1 MKSKKHILKISALS
15 FEIYPSLKHPKNFF
29 DIFGVSFGVNS
40 DNKLCRKKRSITCV
54 VIKEE
59 EMSIRQKVL
68 FKIKGVELEKIDSP
82 KKVSSYFG
90 VNTFSMETMRKHIS
104 RPTFEAFKAWMSEG
118 KTISL
123 GQANEIADAM
133 KEWAI
138 AKGATYYTHWFQPM
152 TGLTAE
158 KHDSFISIVA
168 PGKVIEKFSGNKL
181 IQGEPDASSFPSGGI
196 RATFEARGYTAWDP
210 SSPAFIIESTLG
222 KTLCIPTIFISYHGS
237 ALDKKLPLLRSDEA
251 LNKSAV
257 SLLKLF
263 GHKDVKKVFSTCGP
277 EQEYF
282 LIDKNYYNLRQDLV
296 MAGRT
301 LVGAPSPKGQQ
312 LEDQYFG
319 TIKERV
325 VNFMFEAAEEAY
337 KLGIPV
343 MTRHNEVAPHQY
355 EFAPIFEESNIACD
369 HNQLLM
375 ELMKKVALRH
385 NLVCLLHE
393 KPFAGINGSGKHLNW
408 SLADDKGNNLLNPG
422 ETPEDNLQFLAV
434 LAGVLRAVYLHADLL
449 RASVALA
456 GNEHRLGANEAPP
469 AIISVFLGDQ
479 LSAILDMLEKGS
491 KSKVSKRDIIDLGI
505 ARLPK
510 FNKDMTDRNRTSP
523 FAFTGAKF
531 EFRAV
536 GSSQNIATPITVV
549 NTIIAESLDYV
560 ADEIKKAVST
570 GKDFNSGVL
579 KVISSI
585 IKDTKKIR
593 FEGNNY
599 SEEWLKEAKK
609 RGLPNVAA
617 TYEALEALTEEKNI
631 ALFEKYKV
639 LSKEELIA
647 RYHIWVHMYN
657 LTLEIEANTLKEMVN
672 ASVVPAGY
680 EYEKLLAAT
689 LHELVG
695 LKKSAGLKIDA
706 AVLKDKK
713 EHLSEVVTK
722 IYYVRRNV
730 NEMDKLLEKAKK
742 FSDEKRAEL
751 YFKELKPVME
761 HIRKHVD
768 QLECVVSDDAWD
780 LPKYREMLFIK

>member
-1 MKSKKHILKISALS
+1 M
-15 FEIYPSLKHPKNFF
+15 
-29 DIFGVSFGVNS
+29 GV
-40 DNKLCRKKRSITCV
+40 
-54 VIKEE
+54 
-59 EMSIRQKVL
+59 RQDL
-68 FKIKGVELEKIDSP
+68 LTKIKGIDLEKIDLP
-82 KKVSSYFG
+82 KKVSGYFG
-90 VNTFSMETMRKHIS
+90 ENTFSMDAMQKYIS
-104 RPTFEAFKAWMSEG
+104 KDTFEAFKVWMSEG
-118 KTISL
+118 KTIIIE
-123 GQANEIADAM
+123 QANEIASAM
-133 KEWAI
+133 KDWAI

-158 KHDSFISIVA
+158 KHDSFISITG
-168 PGKVIEKFSGNKL
+168 PGKVIEKFSGSKL

-210 SSPAFIIESTLG
+210 SSPAFIIESKLG
-222 KTLCIPTIFISYHGS
+222 KTLCIPTIFISYHGE

-251 LNKSAV
+251 LNKAAIG
-257 SLLKLF
+257 LLQLF

-282 LIDKNYYNLRQDLV
+282 LIDKNYYNLRQDLLLT
-296 MAGRT
+296 GRT

-325 VNFMFEAAEEAY
+325 VNFMFEVAEEAY

-355 EFAPIFEESNIACD
+355 EFAPVFEESNIAAD

-422 ETPEDNLQFLAV
+422 QTPEDNLQFLAV
-434 LAGVLRAVYLHADLL
+434 LAAVLRAVYKHADLL
-449 RASVALA
+449 RASVAMA

-479 LSAILDMLEKGS
+479 LTSILNMIEKGA
-491 KSKVSKRDIIDLGI
+491 KHKVSKSDIIDLGVE
-505 ARLPK
+505 RLPK
-510 FNKDMTDRNRTSP
+510 FNKDTTDRNRTSP

-536 GSSQNIATPITVV
+536 GSSQNISTPITVL

-560 ADEIKKAVST
+560 ASEIKRASS
-570 GKDFNSGVL
+570 GKDFNSAAMS
-579 KVISSI
+579 VISRI
-585 IKDTKKIR
+585 VKETKDIR

-599 SEEWLKEAKK
+599 DEEWVKEAKK
-609 RGLPNVAA
+609 RGLPNVAS
-617 TYEALEALTEEKNI
+617 TFKSLEALIEKDNI

-639 LSKEELIA
+639 YSKEELVA
-647 RYHIWVHMYN
+647 RYHIWIHMYD
-657 LTLEIEANTLKEMVN
+657 LVLEIEANTLNEMVN
-672 ASVVPAGY
+672 ASIVPAGY
-680 EYEKLLAAT
+680 EYEKLLADNLTA
-689 LHELVG
+689 LAQV
-695 LKKSAGLKIDA
+695 KKGAGVKIEA
-706 AVLKDKK
+706 AAFTDQK
-713 EHLSEVVTK
+713 EHLSEVASK
-722 IYYVRRNV
+722 IYYVRRNAK
-730 NEMDKLLEKAKK
+730 EMMKLLEKAKK
-742 FSDEKRAEL
+742 LNAEKRAEC
-751 YFKELKPVME
+751 YFEELRPLME
-761 HIRKHVD
+761 HIRRHVD
-768 QLECVVSDDAWD
+768 ALECVVSDEHWD

>member
-1 MKSKKHILKISALS
+1 
-15 FEIYPSLKHPKNFF
+15 
-29 DIFGVSFGVNS
+29 
-40 DNKLCRKKRSITCV
+40 
-54 VIKEE
+54 
-59 EMSIRQKVL
+59 MSIRQKVL
-68 FKIKGVELEKIDSP
+68 FRIKSVNLDKVKAP

-90 VNTFSMETMRKHIS
+90 ENTFGLEAMKKHIS
-104 RPTFEAFKAWMSEG
+104 KSTFGAFLTWMSEG

-123 GQANEIADAM
+123 AQANEIADAL
-133 KEWAI
+133 KNWAI
-138 AKGATYYTHWFQPM
+138 QKGATYYTHWFQPM

-158 KHDSFISIVA
+158 KHDSFISITG

-210 SSPAFIIESTLG
+210 SSPAFIIESALG
-222 KTLCIPTIFISYHGS
+222 KTLCIPTIFISYHGE

-251 LNKSAV
+251 LNKAAV
-257 SLLKLF
+257 GLLKLF
-263 GHKDVKKVFSTCGP
+263 GHKNVKKVFSTCGP

-282 LIDKNYYNLRQDLV
+282 LIDKHYYDLRQDLV
-296 MAGRT
+296 MSGRT
-301 LVGAPSPKGQQ
+301 LIGAPSPKGQQ

-325 VNFMFEAAEEAY
+325 VNFMFEVAEEAY
-337 KLGIPV
+337 KLGIPL

-355 EFAPIFEESNIACD
+355 EFAPIFEESNIAAD

-385 NLVCLLHE
+385 GLVCLLHE

-422 ETPEDNLQFLAV
+422 QTPEDNLQFLAV
-434 LAGVLRAVYLHADLL
+434 LAAVLRAVYLHGDLL
-449 RASVALA
+449 RASVAMA

-469 AIISVFLGDQ
+469 AIISVFLGKQ
-479 LSAILDMLEKGS
+479 LTEIMEMLEKGVKSRIS
-491 KSKVSKRDIIDLGI
+491 KSDIMDLGI

-510 FNKDMTDRNRTSP
+510 FNKDTTDRNRTSP

-536 GSSQNIATPITVV
+536 GSSQNISTPITII

-560 ADEIKKAVST
+560 ADKIKKESS
-570 GKDFNSGVL
+570 GGRDFNSIVL
-579 KVISSI
+579 KVVSSMA
-585 IKDTKKIR
+585 KETRNIR

-599 SEEWLKEAKK
+599 AEEWVREAKK

-617 TYEALEALTEEKNI
+617 TYEALEALSKKENI
-631 ALFEKYKV
+631 ALFERYKV
-639 LSKEELIA
+639 FSKEELIA
-647 RYHIWVHMYN
+647 RYHIWIHMYN
-657 LTLEIEANTLKEMVN
+657 LTLEIEANTLKEMIN

-680 EYEKLLAAT
+680 EYEKLLART
-689 LHELVG
+689 LDELVR
-695 LKKSAGLKIDA
+695 LKKTAGVKLDQKA
-706 AVLKDKK
+706 LNDKK
-713 EHLSEVVTK
+713 EHLSDIVSK
-722 IYYVRRNV
+722 IYYVRHNTLD
-730 NEMDKLLEKAKK
+730 MDKLLERARKV
-742 FSDEKRAEL
+742 SDEKRAEL
-751 YFKELKPVME
+751 YFKELKPLME
-761 HIRKHVD
+761 HIRKHAD
-768 QLECVVSDDAWD
+768 ELECVVADDSWD

>member
-1 MKSKKHILKISALS
+1 M
-15 FEIYPSLKHPKNFF
+15 SL
-29 DIFGVSFGVNS
+29 
-40 DNKLCRKKRSITCV
+40 
-54 VIKEE
+54 
-59 EMSIRQKVL
+59 RQEVL
-68 FKIKGVELEKIDSP
+68 FKIKSVELEKVKVP

-90 VNTFSMETMRKHIS
+90 ENTFSMENMQKHIS
-104 RPTFEAFKAWMSEG
+104 RRTFEAFKVWMSEG
-118 KTISL
+118 KTITL
-123 GQANEIADAM
+123 QQANEIANAM

-138 AKGATYYTHWFQPM
+138 SKGATYYTHWFQPM

-158 KHDSFISIVA
+158 KHDSFISITG

-210 SSPAFIIESTLG
+210 SSPAFIIESLLG
-222 KTLCIPTIFISYHGS
+222 KTLCIPTIFISYHGA

-251 LNKSAV
+251 LNKAAIG
-257 SLLKLF
+257 LLKLF
-263 GHKDVKKVFSTCGP
+263 GHRDIKKVFSTCGP

-282 LIDKNYYNLRQDLV
+282 LIDKNHYNLRQDLV
-296 MAGRT
+296 MTGRT
-301 LVGAPSPKGQQ
+301 LIGAPSPKGQQ

-337 KLGIPV
+337 KLGIPI

-355 EFAPIFEESNIACD
+355 EFAPIFEESNIAAD

-385 NLVCLLHE
+385 NLICLLHE

-408 SLADDKGNNLLNPG
+408 SLSDDKGNNLLNPG
-422 ETPEDNLQFLAV
+422 ETPEGNLQFLTI
-434 LAGVLRAVYLHADLL
+434 LAAVLRAVYLHADLL

-469 AIISVFLGDQ
+469 AIISVFLGEQ
-479 LSAILDMLEKGS
+479 LTAILDMLEKGV

-536 GSSQNIATPITVV
+536 GSSQNISTPITII

-560 ADEIKKAVST
+560 SQEIKKVTST
-570 GKDFNSGVL
+570 GKDFNFAAL

-585 IKDTKKIR
+585 VKETKKIR

-599 SEEWLKEAKK
+599 AKEWVKEAKK
-609 RGLPNVAA
+609 RGLPNIAA
-617 TYEALEALTEEKNI
+617 TYEALEALTKEKNI
-631 ALFEKYKV
+631 VLFEKYKV
-639 LSKEELIA
+639 FSKEELIA
-647 RYHIWVHMYN
+647 RYHIWIHMYN
-657 LTLEIEANTLKEMVN
+657 LTLEIEANTLREMVN

-680 EYEKLLAAT
+680 EYEKLLART
-689 LHELVG
+689 LDELVR
-695 LKKSAGLKIDA
+695 LQKSARLKVSTA
-706 AVLKDKK
+706 AIKDKK
-713 EHLSEVVTK
+713 VHLSDIVSK

-730 NEMDKLLEKAKK
+730 GEMIKLLDKASKVN
-742 FSDEKRAEL
+742 DEKRAKL
-751 YFKELKPVME
+751 YFEELKPLME
-761 HIRKHVD
+761 HIRRHVD
-768 QLECVVSDDAWD
+768 DLECVVSDDAWD

>member
-1 MKSKKHILKISALS
+1 M
-15 FEIYPSLKHPKNFF
+15 
-29 DIFGVSFGVNS
+29 G
-40 DNKLCRKKRSITCV
+40 
-54 VIKEE
+54 
-59 EMSIRQKVL
+59 IRQEL
-68 FKIKGVELEKIDSP
+68 LSKIKGVELSKIEHP

-90 VNTFSMETMRKHIS
+90 ENTFSIETMQKHVS
-104 RPTFEAFKAWMSEG
+104 KNTFSAFKAWLNEG

-123 GQANEIADAM
+123 TQANEIAKAM

-138 AKGATYYTHWFQPM
+138 ARGATYYTHWFQPM

-158 KHDSFISIVA
+158 KHDSFISIA
-168 PGKVIEKFSGNKL
+168 GPGKVIEKFSGSKL

-210 SSPAFIIESTLG
+210 SSPAFIIESKLG
-222 KTLCIPTIFISYHGS
+222 KTLCIPTIFISYHGE

-251 LNKSAV
+251 LSRAAV
-257 SLLKLF
+257 NLLRLF
-263 GHKDVKKVFSTCGP
+263 GHKDIKKVFSTCGP

-282 LIDKNYYNLRQDLV
+282 LIDKNYYNLRQDLLL
-296 MAGRT
+296 AGRT

-325 VNFMFEAAEEAY
+325 VNFMFEVAEEAY
-337 KLGIPV
+337 KLGIPL

-355 EFAPIFEESNIACD
+355 EFAPIFEESNIAAD

-408 SLADDKGNNLLNPG
+408 SLSDNNGNNLLNPG

-434 LAGVLRAVYLHADLL
+434 LVSVLRGVYKHADLL

-469 AIISVFLGDQ
+469 AIISVFLGEQ
-479 LSAILDMLEKGS
+479 LSKILDMIEKGA
-491 KSKVSKRDIIDLGI
+491 KSKVSKRDIIDLGV

-523 FAFTGAKF
+523 FAFTGNKF

-536 GSSQNIATPITVV
+536 GSSQNISTSITMI
-549 NTIIAESLDYV
+549 NTIIADSLDYV
-560 ADEIKKAVST
+560 AEQIRREQAATKNFSSAVMRVVARLAKET
-570 GKDFNSGVL
+570 KD
-579 KVISSI
+579 
-585 IKDTKKIR
+585 IR

-599 SEEWLKEAKK
+599 AEEWLREAKK
-609 RGLPNVAA
+609 RKLPNVAS
-617 TYEALEALTEEKNI
+617 TYEALEALIKKENI

-639 LSKEELIA
+639 FSKEEIIA
-647 RYHIWVHMYN
+647 RYHIWVHLYN
-657 LTLEIEANTLKEMVN
+657 LTIEIEANTLNEMVS
-672 ASVVPAGY
+672 ASIVPAGL
-680 EYEKLLAAT
+680 EYQKLLSDNLAVLT
-689 LHELVG
+689 G
-695 LKKSAGLKIDA
+695 LKKGAGVKLDV
-706 AVLKDKK
+706 AVVGDLK
-713 EHLSEVVTK
+713 EHLADVSSK
-722 IYYVRRNV
+722 IYYVRRNTK
-730 NEMDKLLEKAKK
+730 EMIKLMDKAHSV
-742 FSDEKRAEL
+742 SDEKRARIYYED
-751 YFKELKPVME
+751 LKPLME
-761 HIRKHVD
+761 HIRRHVD
-768 QLECVVSDDAWD
+768 DLERVVSDEIWD
-780 LPKYREMLFIK
+780 LPKYREMLFVK

>member
-1 MKSKKHILKISALS
+1 
-15 FEIYPSLKHPKNFF
+15 
-29 DIFGVSFGVNS
+29 
-40 DNKLCRKKRSITCV
+40 
-54 VIKEE
+54 
-59 EMSIRQKVL
+59 MSIRQEVL
-68 FKIKGVELEKIDSP
+68 FKIKSAGLDKISSP

-90 VNTFSMETMRKHIS
+90 ENTFGPETMRRHIS
-104 RPTFEAFKAWMSEG
+104 KSAFVAFKNWMSEG
-118 KTISL
+118 KIISL
-123 GQANEIADAM
+123 EQANEIADAM

-138 AKGATYYTHWFQPM
+138 SKGATYYTHWFQPM

-158 KHDSFISIVA
+158 KHDSFISFTG
-168 PGKVIEKFSGNKL
+168 PGKVIEKFSGSKL

-222 KTLCIPTIFISYHGS
+222 KTLCIPTIFISYHGA

-251 LNKSAV
+251 LSKAAIG
-257 SLLKLF
+257 LLKLF

-296 MAGRT
+296 MTGRT
-301 LVGAPSPKGQQ
+301 LIGAPSPKGQQ

-325 VNFMFEAAEEAY
+325 INFMFEVAQEAY
-337 KLGIPV
+337 KLGIPL

-355 EFAPIFEESNIACD
+355 EFAPIFEESNIAAD

-375 ELMKKVALRH
+375 ELMKKIALRH

-393 KPFAGINGSGKHLNW
+393 KPFAGINGSGKHVNW
-408 SLADDKGNNLLNPG
+408 SLSDDQGNNLLNPG
-422 ETPEDNLQFLAV
+422 ETPEDNLQFLVFLVA
-434 LAGVLRAVYLHADLL
+434 VLRAVYLYADLL

-469 AIISVFLGDQ
+469 AIMSVFLGEQ
-479 LSAILDMLEKGS
+479 LNTILNMLENGA

-505 ARLPK
+505 GRLPR
-510 FNKDMTDRNRTSP
+510 FNRDMTDRNRTSP
-523 FAFTGAKF
+523 FAFTGSKF

-536 GSSQNIATPITVV
+536 GSSQNISTPITIV

-560 ADEIKKAVST
+560 TNAIKTVKGM
-570 GKDFNSGVL
+570 GKDFNSEVL
-579 KVISSI
+579 KVISAI
-585 IKDTKKIR
+585 VKETKDIR

-599 SEEWLKEAKK
+599 ADEWVEEAKK
-609 RGLPNVAA
+609 RGLLNVAS
-617 TYEALEALTEEKNI
+617 TYAALEALTKEKNI

-639 LSKEELIA
+639 FSKEELIA
-647 RYHIWVHMYN
+647 RYHIWIHMYN

-680 EYEKLLAAT
+680 KYEKLLART
-689 LHELVG
+689 LHELVELEKG
-695 LKKSAGLKIDA
+695 AGLKIDPVA
-706 AVLKDKK
+706 LEDKK
-713 EHLSEVVTK
+713 AHLSDVVSK
-722 IYYVRRNV
+722 IYYVRRNTD
-730 NEMDKLLEKAKK
+730 EMDKLLLEAKDH
-742 FSDEKRAEL
+742 SAEKRAEL
-751 YFKELKPVME
+751 YFKELKPLME

-780 LPKYREMLFIK
+780 LPKYREMLFIN

>member
-1 MKSKKHILKISALS
+1 
-15 FEIYPSLKHPKNFF
+15 
-29 DIFGVSFGVNS
+29 
-40 DNKLCRKKRSITCV
+40 
-54 VIKEE
+54 
-59 EMSIRQKVL
+59 MSIRQKAL
-68 FKIKGVELEKIDSP
+68 FKIKSVELNKVVAP
-82 KKVSSYFG
+82 KKVSTYFG
-90 VNTFSMETMRKHIS
+90 ENTFSIETMQKHLS
-104 RPTFEAFKAWMSEG
+104 KETFEAFKTWMAEG

-123 GQANEIADAM
+123 EQANEIANAM
-133 KEWAI
+133 KEWAMG
-138 AKGATYYTHWFQPM
+138 KGATYYTHWFQPM

-158 KHDSFISIVA
+158 KHDSFISITA

-210 SSPAFIIESTLG
+210 SSPAFIIESSLG
-222 KTLCIPTIFISYHGS
+222 KTLCIPTIFISYHGE

-251 LNKSAV
+251 LNKAALG
-257 SLLKLF
+257 LLKLF
-263 GHKDVKKVFSTCGP
+263 GHKDIKKVFSTCVP

-282 LIDKNYYNLRQDLV
+282 LIDKNYYNLRQDLI

-301 LVGAPSPKGQQ
+301 LIGAPSPKGQQ

-325 VNFMFEAAEEAY
+325 INFMFEVAEEAY
-337 KLGIPV
+337 KLGIPL

-355 EFAPIFEESNIACD
+355 EFAPIFEESNLAAD

-375 ELMKKVALRH
+375 ELMKKIALRH
-385 NLVCLLHE
+385 DMVCLLHE

-408 SLADDKGNNLLNPG
+408 SLADDKGDNLLNPG
-422 ETPEDNLQFLAV
+422 QTPEDNLQFLTV
-434 LAGVLRAVYLHADLL
+434 LAAVLRAVYLHADLL

-469 AIISVFLGDQ
+469 AIISVFLGAQ
-479 LSAILDMLEKGS
+479 LTEILNMIEKGV
-491 KSKVSKRDIIDLGI
+491 KSKVSKSDIIDLGI
-505 ARLPK
+505 GRLPK
-510 FNKDMTDRNRTSP
+510 FNKDSTDRNRTSP

-536 GSSQNIATPITVV
+536 GSSQNISTPIAIV

-560 ADEIKKAVST
+560 AQKIEKAAT
-570 GKDFNSGVL
+570 GKDFNTAVL
-579 KVISSI
+579 KVISEI
-585 IKDTKKIR
+585 VKETKDIR

-599 SEEWLKEAKK
+599 AQEWIKEAKK
-609 RGLPNVAA
+609 RSLPNVAS

-631 ALFEKYKV
+631 ALFGKYKV
-639 LSKEELIA
+639 FSKEELIA
-647 RYHIWVHMYN
+647 RYHIWIHMYN

-680 EYEKLLAAT
+680 KYEKLLART
-689 LHELVG
+689 LHELLA
-695 LKKSAGLKIDA
+695 LKKTAGLA
-706 AVLKDKK
+706 LEVGALKDKK
-713 EHLSEVVTK
+713 EHLAEIVSK
-722 IYYVRRNV
+722 IYYVRRNTLA
-730 NEMDKLLEKAKK
+730 MDKLLEKAQKI
-742 FSDEKRAEL
+742 SNEKRAEL
-751 YFKELKPVME
+751 YFKELKPLME

>member
-1 MKSKKHILKISALS
+1 MGIRQEILLKIKSV
-15 FEIYPSLKHPKNFF
+15 
-29 DIFGVSFGVNS
+29 D
-40 DNKLCRKKRSITCV
+40 
-54 VIKEE
+54 
-59 EMSIRQKVL
+59 
-68 FKIKGVELEKIDSP
+68 LEKKDAP
-82 KKVSSYFG
+82 KRVSGYFG
-90 VNTFSMETMRKHIS
+90 ENTFSTSTMQKHIS
-104 RPTFEAFKAWMSEG
+104 KKTFEAFKRWMSEG
-118 KTISL
+118 VTITIE
-123 GQANEIADAM
+123 QADEIADAM

-138 AKGATYYTHWFQPM
+138 SKGATYFTHWFQPM

-158 KHDSFISIVA
+158 KHDSFISITG
-168 PGKVIEKFSGNKL
+168 PGKVIEKFSGSKL

-210 SSPAFIIESTLG
+210 SSPAFIIESKLG
-222 KTLCIPTIFISYHGS
+222 KTLCIPTIFISYHGE

-257 SLLKLF
+257 NLVKLF
-263 GHKDVKKVFSTCGP
+263 GRKDAKKVFSTCGP

-282 LIDKNYYNLRQDLV
+282 LIDRNYYNLRQDLLLT
-296 MAGRT
+296 GRT

-325 VNFMFEAAEEAY
+325 VNYMFEVAEEAY

-355 EFAPIFEESNIACD
+355 EFAPIFEESNIAAD

-385 NLVCLLHE
+385 GMVCLLHE

-434 LAGVLRAVYLHADLL
+434 LAAVLRAVYIHSDLL
-449 RASVALA
+449 RASVAMA

-469 AIISVFLGDQ
+469 AIISVFLGEQ
-479 LSAILDMLEKGS
+479 LDGILDTIEKGA

-505 ARLPK
+505 ARLPM
-510 FNKDMTDRNRTSP
+510 FNKDTTDRNRTSP

-536 GSSQNIATPITVV
+536 GSSQNISTPIAVI

-560 ADEIKKAVST
+560 SDKIRKAGA
-570 GKDFNSGVL
+570 GKDFNTAAL
-579 KVISSI
+579 KAIAEIV
-585 IKDTKKIR
+585 KETKAIR

-599 SEEWLKEAKK
+599 APEWVKEAKK
-609 RGLPNVAA
+609 RGLPNVASTA
-617 TYEALEALTEEKNI
+617 EALKALTKDKNI

-639 LSKEELIA
+639 FTKEELVA
-647 RYHIWVHMYN
+647 RYHIWVHTYN
-657 LTLEIEANTLKEMVN
+657 TTLEIEANTLNEMVN
-672 ASVVPAGY
+672 ASIVPAGF
-680 EYEKLLAAT
+680 EYEKLLSGALSKLARLEKEANMKLETAA
-689 LHELVG
+689 LNNQ
-695 LKKSAGLKIDA
+695 
-706 AVLKDKK
+706 K
-713 EHLSEVVTK
+713 EHLSDVVSK
-722 IYYVRRNV
+722 IYYVRRNA
-730 NEMDKLLEKAKK
+730 NEMAKLLEKAR
-742 FSDEKRAEL
+742 DLHHEERAKV
-751 YFKELKPVME
+751 YFEELKPLME
-761 HIRKHVD
+761 HIRKHSD
-768 QLECVVSDDAWD
+768 ALECVISDEYWD